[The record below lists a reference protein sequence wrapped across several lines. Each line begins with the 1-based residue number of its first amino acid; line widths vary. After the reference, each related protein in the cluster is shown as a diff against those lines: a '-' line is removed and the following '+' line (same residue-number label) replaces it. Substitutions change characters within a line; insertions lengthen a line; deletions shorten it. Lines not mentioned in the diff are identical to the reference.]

1 MLHQTDFDQKS
12 KETEYS
18 HLPVQPARLLE
29 PGTHTAKEPE
39 VTKIREVD
47 NRRDTHRD
55 IPGAIIIVII
65 TMCKT
70 TCIFNIS
77 NGIIIVNVIFVM
89 FILINISNAILL

>member
-47 NRRDTHRD
+47 GNRRDTHRD

-65 TMCKT
+65 LSLTRTQSPVSRDAEHSDFAMHAYLK
-70 TCIFNIS
+70 
-77 NGIIIVNVIFVM
+77 
-89 FILINISNAILL
+89 